1 MVLEMGINILGM
13 DPAEYEKRV
22 RYALKRIAGD
32 SPEKPVIAID
42 VFFCEDDLRGGGH
55 AGRFRATLKRAV
67 SELAL
72 PNLHYK

>member
-1 MVLEMGINILGM
+1 MGINILGM

-32 SPEKPVIAID
+32 NPEKPVIAID

-55 AGRFRATLKRAV
+55 AGRFRVEHRSVQSV
-67 SELAL
+67 SS
-72 PNLHYK
+72 PCRTYTT